1 MDYKMHNLYHPV
13 MGHLIAKFKN
23 FNEGICSNKLQIIKT
38 NANKLVFAYCMNGW
52 NLIWMSRDDKLD
64 TYVNLSTL

>member
-1 MDYKMHNLYHPV
+1 MHYLYHPV

-52 NLIWMSRDDKLD
+52 NLI
-64 TYVNLSTL
+64 

>member
-1 MDYKMHNLYHPV
+1 MHNLYHPV
-13 MGHLIAKFKN
+13 KGHLIAKFKN

-38 NANKLVFAYCMNGW
+38 NANKLVFAYCMMG
-52 NLIWMSRDDKLD
+52 MSRDDKLD